1 MELLDCISAL
11 YGGNVRLFPPYGG
24 RRPEGLPAALFDL
37 LRRSDGVME
46 TMAHPQ
52 TGEVIPVSWII
63 YPCSM
68 IAEETAFYRETYNAE
83 GTAFSSD
90 GAGNPF
96 LLKRNGTVV
105 RFDVID
111 GTEVP
116 AGRSLSDFYR
126 IPMEGT
132 VQGKP

>member
-1 MELLDCISAL
+1 MAEMSSSSHPTR
-11 YGGNVRLFPPYGG
+11 GGG
-24 RRPEGLPAALFDL
+24 RWDCQRSFFDIL
-37 LRRSDGVME
+37 QRCDGVME
-46 TMAHPQ
+46 TMIHPQ
-52 TGEVIPVSWII
+52 TGKVIPISWII

-68 IAEETAFYRETYNAE
+68 IAEETAFYRKTRSAE
-83 GTAFSSD
+83 GTVFSSD

>member
-1 MELLDCISAL
+1 MI
-11 YGGNVRLFPPYGG
+11 
-24 RRPEGLPAALFDL
+24 
-37 LRRSDGVME
+37 
-46 TMAHPQ
+46 HPQ
-52 TGEVIPVSWII
+52 TGKVIPISWII

-68 IAEETAFYRETYNAE
+68 IAEETAFYRKTRSAE
-83 GTAFSSD
+83 GTVFSSD

-96 LLKRNGTVV
+96 LLKRN
-105 RFDVID
+105 

>member
-1 MELLDCISAL
+1 MELLDCISAF
-11 YGGNVRLFPPYGG
+11 YGGNVQFLPPYEG
-24 RRPEGLPAALFDL
+24 RRPVGLPAELFDIL
-37 LRRSDGVME
+37 QRGDGVME
-46 TMAHPQ
+46 TMIHPQ
-52 TGEVIPVSWII
+52 TGKVIPISWII

-68 IAEETAFYRETYNAE
+68 IAEETAFYRKTRSAE
-83 GTAFSSD
+83 GTVFSSD

-126 IPMEGT
+126 IPMEGI

>member
-96 LLKRNGTVV
+96 LLKSDGTVV
-105 RFDVID
+105 RFDAID
-111 GTEVP
+111 GAEVF
-116 AGRSLSDFYR
+116 AACSLSDFYR
-126 IPMEGT
+126 IPIEGT
-132 VQGKP
+132 VQG